1 MNKKDDNSTLLE
13 KEFVSV
19 VREKVAFDRTAVF
32 FVSPLGTGFGVG
44 NILPVPRIAYLTH
57 EIDLTTLESI
67 DMSLVKLFNESI
79 VTYSK
84 LAGKSADAGRQS
96 DKGPT
101 PGP

>member
-1 MNKKDDNSTLLE
+1 MNKKDYNSTLLE

-32 FVSPLGTGFGVG
+32 FVSPLG
-44 NILPVPRIAYLTH
+44 NLTH

-79 VTYSK
+79 VT
-84 LAGKSADAGRQS
+84 
-96 DKGPT
+96 
-101 PGP
+101 